1 MFVTEPQIW
10 TIISVMAVSF
20 FGIITLVS
28 TMFLRVVKAEIGGL
42 HFRFEAIDRRFDAVD
57 RRFDAVDLRLDGVD
71 RRLDDLDRDVQF
83 LMRREIDRG
92 N

>member
-28 TMFLRVVKAEIGGL
+28 TMFLRVIKAEIGGL
-42 HFRFEAIDRRFDAVD
+42 HFRFEAMDRRF
-57 RRFDAVDLRLDGVD
+57 DGVD
-71 RRLDDLDRDVQF
+71 RRLDDLDCDVQF